1 MGGNSGMEGTLE
13 RGMPGGNGG
22 GGGLSRYGVRP
33 YSPTMGRF

>member
-22 GGGLSRYGVRP
+22 GGAVPLWGAAL
-33 YSPTMGRF
+33 